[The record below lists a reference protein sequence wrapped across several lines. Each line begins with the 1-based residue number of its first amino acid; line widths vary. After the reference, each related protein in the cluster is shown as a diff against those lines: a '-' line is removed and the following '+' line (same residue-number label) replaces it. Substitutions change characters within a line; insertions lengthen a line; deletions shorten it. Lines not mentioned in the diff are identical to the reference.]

1 MGMSTARSDT
11 TQFLTELSRGDGAA
25 ADRLMPL
32 VYDEL
37 RTLAEDLFRRQP
49 AGQTL
54 QPTAL
59 VHEAYLRLVETSRV
73 PCQSRAH
80 FIAVA
85 SKAMRQILI
94 DRARSRRSAK
104 RGGARE
110 RITLDEAVAPAAERD
125 VDLLALDEAL
135 EKLSGLDERKSRVV
149 ELRFFGGLTLAET
162 AETLGVGRTTVSED
176 WRLARAWVARELVKG
191 DAA

>member
-1 MGMSTARSDT
+1 
-11 TQFLTELSRGDGAA
+11 
-25 ADRLMPL
+25 MPL

-37 RTLAEDLFRRQP
+37 RALAEDLFRRQP